1 MTLWE
6 HIKYI
11 FRRIFLPNSLRT
23 MEWQMLK
30 LLNKD
35 RKRYG
40 LRPVRMQ
47 EDLRDVARKHSKDM
61 ARKDYFEHENI
72 QGKTPFDRLEEARVT
87 DVVAGENLAKIRGY
101 KNPVAEAEIGLM
113 NSPGHRANILHEAFN
128 TVGIGI
134 IKSVDQSFY
143 YTQNF
148 AARDLIF
155 KKKFPKK
162 TVLKKGLR
170 IRGEVFASATKLI
183 YQVKKQLT
191 DQKPLIEEIVYLN
204 KKNFDFNIYFKEIG
218 IFYVLIYIS
227 KGNSETFKIVNK
239 FEISVRKGWW

>member
-6 HIKYI
+6 HVKYL

-35 RKRYG
+35 RKKHG
-40 LRPVRMQ
+40 LKPVRMQ
-47 EDLRDVARKHSKDM
+47 EDLRIVARKHSKDM

-101 KNPVAEAEIGLM
+101 KNPVIEAEIGLM
-113 NSPGHRANILHEAFN
+113 NSPGHRANILHKAYN

-134 IKSVDQSFY
+134 ITSVDKSFY

-148 AARDLIF
+148 ASRDLLF
-155 KKKFPKK
+155 KKKFPNK
-162 TVLKKGLR
+162 TTLKRGLR
-170 IRGEVFASATKLI
+170 IRGQAFASAKKII
-183 YQVKKQLT
+183 YQVKRHIK
-191 DQKPLIEEIVYLN
+191 DEKPLFEEVVYLN
-204 KKNFDFNIYFKEIG
+204 KKTFDFNVYFKDIG
-218 IFYVLIYIS
+218 IFYVLIYVD
-227 KGNSETFKIVNK
+227 KGDGKTFKAVNK
-239 FEISVRKGWW
+239 FEIKVRKGLW

>member
-6 HIKYI
+6 NIKYI

-35 RKRYG
+35 RKKHG
-40 LRPVRMQ
+40 LISLRMQ
-47 EDLRDVARKHSKDM
+47 EDLRIVARKHSKDM

-87 DVVAGENLAKIRGY
+87 DVIAGENLAKIRGY
-101 KNPVAEAEIGLM
+101 KNPVVEAEIGLM
-113 NSPGHRANILHEAFN
+113 NSPGHRANILHEDYN
-128 TVGIGI
+128 MVGIGI

-148 AARDLIF
+148 ASRDLIF
-155 KKKFPKK
+155 KKKFPKR
-162 TVLKKGLR
+162 TTLKRGLR
-170 IRGEVFASATKLI
+170 VRGHVFTSATKII
-183 YQVKKQLT
+183 YQVKRNIK
-191 DQKPLIEEIVYLN
+191 DEKPLFEEIVYLN
-204 KKNFDFNIYFKEIG
+204 KRDFDFNIYFKDIG
-218 IFYVLIYIS
+218 IFNVLIYIDQGDG
-227 KGNSETFKIVNK
+227 KTFKVVNK
-239 FEISVRKGWW
+239 FEIKVRKGWW